1 MSQPDIFHS
10 FTKTPHKHTYPAL
23 SPTLPAHS
31 AEGKTILISGAS
43 QGIGLEIAKTFAV
56 AKATNLVLL
65 ARSKDALAEAKAGI
79 EKEHA
84 TKVYTYV
91 ADISDHTLI
100 AKLISQ
106 IREEVAD
113 PDVLVLSAGILHKQM
128 RVFDLSIEDL
138 QKSLEI
144 NCTSNFALVKSF
156 LEKHIEAPD
165 GKQKVI
171 VNLSSV
177 VAHQNFPG
185 MSAYGAGK
193 VALMS
198 MLGHVH
204 DEYADR
210 GVSVRSFHPG
220 SIYTSLLV
228 NHGMAKD
235 FWPWDDSKCDTCLAW
250 NPLTY

>member
-1 MSQPDIFHS
+1 MSQPDVFHS

-23 SPTLPAHS
+23 SPSLPQHS
-31 AEGKTILISGAS
+31 AKGKTILISGGS
-43 QGIGLEIAKTFAV
+43 HGIGLEIAKSFAV
-56 AKATNLVLL
+56 ANASNLVLL
-65 ARSKDALAEAKAGI
+65 GRNKDTLAEAKVAV
-79 EKEHA
+79 EEMHS

-91 ADISDHTLI
+91 ADIGDLARTAELI
-100 AKLISQ
+100 DRICQ
-106 IREEVAD
+106 EVAD
-113 PDVLVLSAGILHKQM
+113 PDVLVLSAGILHKQSK
-128 RVFDLSIEDL
+128 VFDVSIEDL

-144 NCTSNFALVKSF
+144 NCTSNFAMVKTF
-156 LEKHIEAPD
+156 LTKHIQAPE

-193 VALMS
+193 VALLS

-204 DEYADR
+204 DEYGDK
-210 GVSVRSFHPG
+210 GVSIRSFHPG

-228 NHGMAKD
+228 DHGMGKD
-235 FWPWDDSKCDTCLAW
+235 FWPWDDSK
-250 NPLTY
+250 